1 MISAK
6 LRDALQAFS
15 LLVMI
20 GGPAVSVIGVV
31 ALSVQ
36 QRAVPAQAF
45 ANVLEFFVLSILAG
59 GLLRLLVSIDARLEA
74 QS

>member
-1 MISAK
+1 MISAR

-20 GGPAVSVIGVV
+20 GGPAVSVIGLV

-36 QRAVPAQAF
+36 QRAVPSQAF

-59 GLLRLLVSIDARLEA
+59 GVLRLLVSIDARLEA